1 MTFFSLSPK
10 RISRS
15 DLLILS
21 LFLGGVCY
29 VVYRAVVFLDYPWSW
44 ESIPQFFFKR
54 DPATGFWT
62 TNLLVQGFFT
72 TIRLSVWGMLLGT
85 LVGVAMG
92 LARTS
97 HSLFLKLI
105 GQAYVGLIRNIPPL
119 VLIFIFYFFI
129 GDQLFPFLRLETF
142 FASLPGPFQELVA
155 FCLAPLHLLIPFLSG
170 VLALALLEGAY
181 ITEIVRAG
189 VESIDQ
195 GQWEAAAS
203 LGFPRWAQMCYV
215 VLPQALPRVLLPLA
229 GQFISTIKDSAIVS
243 VVSIQELT
251 FQGMEIMA
259 STYLS
264 LEIWIT
270 ITLLYFVLTFACSLL
285 VQRFELSLRRRWG
298 VGMGVGV
305 S

>member
-1 MTFFSLSPK
+1 MTVFASQRK

-15 DLLILS
+15 DLIL
-21 LFLGGVCY
+21 LTLLLGGALY
-29 VVYRAVVFLDYPWSW
+29 IGYRAVVFLDYPWSW

-54 DPATGFWT
+54 DAASGSWVP
-62 TNLLVQGFFT
+62 NLLVQGFFT
-72 TIRLSVWGMLLGT
+72 TIRLSIWATLMGT
-85 LVGVAMG
+85 VVGVAMG

-97 HSLFLKLI
+97 RSLFLNLI

-129 GDQLFPFLRLETF
+129 GDQLLPFLRLDEL
-142 FASLPGPFQELVA
+142 FASGPGPFQDLVTL
-155 FCLAPLHLLIPFLSG
+155 CLAPPHLLTPFISG
-170 VLALALLEGAY
+170 VVALALLEGAY

-189 VESIDQ
+189 IESIDK

-203 LGFPRWAQMCYV
+203 LGFPRRGQMCYV
-215 VLPQALPRVLLPLA
+215 VLPQALPRMLLPLA

-259 STYLS
+259 ATYLS

-270 ITLLYFVLTFACSLL
+270 ITLLYFILTFACSLL
-285 VQRFELSLRRRWG
+285 VQRFEFSLRRRWG
-298 VGMGVGV
+298 VGLG
-305 S
+305 

>member
-1 MTFFSLSPK
+1 MAVSFSTPK
-10 RISRS
+10 RISFF
-15 DLLILS
+15 DLLLLTI
-21 LFLGGVCY
+21 FLGGAGY

-54 DPATGFWT
+54 DPVSGSWSP
-62 TNLLVQGFFT
+62 NLLVQGFLT

-97 HSLFLKLI
+97 RSLFLNLL

-129 GDQLFPFLRLETF
+129 GDQLLPYFHLENI
-142 FASLPGPFQELVA
+142 FASLPITFQNLA
-155 FCLAPLHLLIPFLSG
+155 TFCLAPLHLMTPFLSG

-189 VESIDQ
+189 IESIDP

-203 LGFPRWAQMCYV
+203 LGFSRRGQLCYV

-259 STYLS
+259 ATYLS

-270 ITLLYFVLTFACSLL
+270 ITLLYFVLTFTCSLL
-285 VQRFELSLRRRWG
+285 VQRLEFSLRRRWG
-298 VGMGVGV
+298 VGVG
-305 S
+305 

>member
-1 MTFFSLSPK
+1 MTVFSSAPK

-15 DLLILS
+15 DLLILG
-21 LFLGGVCY
+21 LFLVGLGY

-54 DPATGFWT
+54 DPATGSWT
-62 TNLLVQGFFT
+62 PNLLVQGFFT
-72 TIRLSVWGMLLGT
+72 TIRLSIWGMVLGT

-97 HSLFLKLI
+97 QSLFLNLL

-129 GDQLFPFLRLETF
+129 GDQILPFFELENF
-142 FASLPGPFQELVA
+142 LASLPGPFQELVV
-155 FCLAPLHLLIPFLSG
+155 FFLAPLHLLTPFLSG
-170 VLALALLEGAY
+170 VAALALLEGAY

-189 VESIDQ
+189 IDSIDP

-203 LGFPRWAQMCYV
+203 LGFPRRGQMCYV
-215 VLPQALPRVLLPLA
+215 VFPQALPRVLLPLA

-259 STYLS
+259 ATYLS

-270 ITLLYFVLTFACSLL
+270 ITLLYFVLTFACSLV

-298 VGMGVGV
+298 VGMSVGTG
-305 S
+305 